1 MWYNNNNTNL
11 MVKRD
16 IFKYDGVEYEMLIGE
31 DRFDN
36 WLLLDDSV
44 ASDVWFHIEGL
55 PSAHVILKSS
65 GGRVHRKVIKRAAY
79 LCKINSSA
87 RRLPR
92 CEVIYT
98 PVCNLSKGSV
108 PGSVIT
114 GIGVKSV
121 ST

>member
-1 MWYNNNNTNL
+1 
-11 MVKRD
+11 MVKCD

-79 LCKINSSA
+79 LCKINSNA
-87 RRLPR
+87 RRLSR
-92 CEVIYT
+92 CVVIYT
-98 PVCNLSKGSV
+98 PVSNVIKGSV
-108 PGSVIT
+108 PGSVVT
-114 GIGVKSV
+114 GFGVKRV